1 MRRFIVALAAA
12 LLCAAPFTVAQTPPP
27 SGHDVGWPGLTRHL
41 SSQDLP
47 APYAT
52 RSASNPAH
60 VVARPQGANP
70 LAPPGFTVSEFLTGL
85 HNPRELRTAPNGDI
99 FIAESAPG
107 RIRVVRAPKGAD
119 HVADSAI
126 FAEGLSRPFGIAFYP
141 PGPNPQYVYIGN
153 ENSVVRFPYRNGD
166 LKARGKPETIV
177 KDLPSG
183 SGHWTRNLAFAPDG
197 KTLYATIGSGSND
210 AEQGETHETN
220 RADILAFDPDGTHMR
235 VYATGLR
242 NAVGIAYDTASKSL
256 ILSVNERDG
265 LGDELP
271 PDYVTRVVP
280 GAFYGWPWFY
290 IGNHP
295 DPRHKGAHPELASKV
310 ALPDVLIQ
318 PHSAP
323 LGLTIYDGG
332 QFPASYRGDVFV
344 ALHGS
349 WNRDKRTGYKLIRVR
364 MANGVPTGSYEDFVT
379 GFLTE
384 DGKVWGRPVGVAV
397 APDGALIMSDD
408 GTGTLW
414 RIAYTGAR

>member
-1 MRRFIVALAAA
+1 MRRFIVALVA
-12 LLCAAPFTVAQTPPP
+12 LLLAAPVAIAQTPPP
-27 SGHDVGWPGLTRHL
+27 SGHDLGRPGLTHHL

-52 RSASNPAH
+52 RSASNPPRVA
-60 VVARPQGANP
+60 ARPSGAVP

-85 HNPRELRTAPNGDI
+85 HNPRELRAAPNGDI
-99 FIAESAPG
+99 FVAESAPG
-107 RIRVVRAPKGAD
+107 RIRVVRAPKGTE
-119 HVADSAI
+119 HVNDAAV
-126 FAEGLSRPFGIAFYP
+126 FAEGLERPFGIAFYP
-141 PGPNPQYVYIGN
+141 PGPDPQYVYIGN

-166 LKARGKPETIV
+166 LTARGKSETIV

-183 SGHWTRNLAFAPDG
+183 GGHWTRNLAFASDG
-197 KTLYATIGSGSND
+197 KTLYVTIGSGSND
-210 AEQGETHETN
+210 EEQGEAHEKN

-235 VYATGLR
+235 VYAAGLR
-242 NAVGIAYDTASKSL
+242 NAVGIAYDPASKSL
-256 ILSVNERDG
+256 IASVNERDG

-271 PDYVTRVVP
+271 PDYVTRVKE

-290 IGNHP
+290 IGDHP
-295 DPRHKGAHPELASKV
+295 DPRHKDTPHAELDGKV
-310 ALPDVLIQ
+310 VLPDVLIQ

-332 QFPASYRGDVFV
+332 QFPAAYRGDVFV

-364 MANGVPTGSYEDFVT
+364 MANGVPTGVYEDFVT
-379 GFLTE
+379 GFLMA
-384 DGKVWGRPVGVAV
+384 DGNVWGRPVGVAV

-408 GTGTLW
+408 GSGTLW
-414 RIAYTGAR
+414 RIAYIGAR